1 MLDAPPKEPNTDE
14 DRQTSTATSWT
25 EATDVPFAYLDLSG
39 RTGRRFWPAA
49 ATSQSH
55 RATHR
60 YPAQDDSRSR
70 PVLPDRPQLCRRI
83 RLGTAGRRYR
93 NILEQPEVSVEV
105 GNSTIPVT
113 AEPLA
118 EDVGAE
124 IFARYAARRPRI
136 AAFALPRVL
145 GMSVDGSD
153 ADFRAAG
160 RRMPFVRLT
169 PRS

>member
-1 MLDAPPKEPNTDE
+1 MKIVKHPRPPAGLRRPMFRSPIWIYRVGLGAVFGRRLLLLNHIG
-14 DRQTSTATSWT
+14 R
-25 EATDVPFAYLDLSG
+25 
-39 RTGRRFWPAA
+39 RTGTPRKTILEVVQYYPTDRSYVVASGWGPQAA
-49 ATSQSH
+49 W
-55 RATHR
+55 
-60 YPAQDDSRSR
+60 
-70 PVLPDRPQLCRRI
+70 
-83 RLGTAGRRYR
+83 YR